1 MACILKC
8 KLLQTILLAL
18 SQWEVKMYLGLALT
32 TFVLFVGH
40 VFLGSFWGVSL
51 IGDIG
56 ELLLLTCASVLFVIA
71 ILQAERSAKSENR
84 KS

>member
-1 MACILKC
+1 MMLR
-8 KLLQTILLAL
+8 
-18 SQWEVKMYLGLALT
+18 WELNMYMGLALT

-71 ILQAERSAKSENR
+71 ILQAERSAKSDEPNP
-84 KS
+84 